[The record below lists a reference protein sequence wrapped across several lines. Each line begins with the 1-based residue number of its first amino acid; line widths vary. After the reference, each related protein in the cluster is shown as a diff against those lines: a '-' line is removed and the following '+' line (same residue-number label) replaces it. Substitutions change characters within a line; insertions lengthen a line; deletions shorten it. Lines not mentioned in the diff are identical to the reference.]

1 MVILEQIRNN
11 LIEAI
16 KDSGLSQ
23 TEIARRLNIKQ
34 QTVQQYVSGRAMP
47 ALDTFANLCIV
58 LDVDPADIL
67 CTSNYNKPIFEHS
80 SISGSIFSEMK
91 KNGKIKF

>member
-1 MVILEQIRNN
+1 MVILEEIRNN
-11 LIEAI
+11 LISAI
-16 KDSGLSQ
+16 KDSGFSQ

-34 QTVQQYVSGRAMP
+34 QTVQQYMSGRSMP

-67 CTSNYNKPIFEHS
+67 GVK
-80 SISGSIFSEMK
+80 
-91 KNGKIKF
+91 